1 MQKSWRILPH
11 DSGRV
16 ESLMRSA
23 DVPAVVAQLL
33 VSRGVY
39 RAEDAR
45 LFLDSK
51 LAGLRDPMEL
61 PGVADAS
68 AIVLDAIQK
77 SLPITIYGDYDA
89 DGMTG
94 AAILV
99 NGLRLLGADVT
110 YFVPNRLEDGYG
122 LSCEAIEKLHR
133 RGRKVIISVDCGIT
147 SVEQAA
153 LCKRIGITLIIT
165 DHHQLADELPDAA
178 AVVHPRLPGTC
189 YPFGELC
196 GAGVAFKLAWAICR
210 QVCGTKKVTD
220 PMREYLMQSLALAAI
235 GTIADMVPLLDENR
249 ILVHHGLR
257 SLRANPLPGLAELMK
272 VTKLIDKSK
281 LLSEDV
287 AFSLAP
293 RLNATGRLGQAQLGI
308 ELLTSPPGERV
319 SALATYIEQLNS
331 SRDSLQR
338 SVQLAASK
346 LATTDFDPEADPA
359 LVLAGVGWHL
369 GVIGVV
375 AGRIAEKY
383 GKPVIVI
390 SLDQAGGKP
399 GVGSGRAGGPGV
411 NLHEA
416 LAQCA
421 GRLVRFGGHQ
431 AAAGMTIA
439 EDQIDDFR
447 SEFYEAVSRQTIDS
461 DRISEILID
470 AQAPLGQ
477 LNLQTV
483 TQIEQL
489 SPFGQGNP
497 RPVLCSSGVTLAE
510 PSKRMGG
517 GDRHLSVRLTQHN
530 IQIRAVAFGQ
540 GDWCDDL
547 NACDGPIDIAYRP
560 VINEFAGR
568 RNVEIQLV
576 DWRPSH
582 THAAA
587 MNWGT

>member
-23 DVPAVVAQLL
+23 GVPPVVAQLL

-39 RAEDAR
+39 RADDAR

-51 LAGLRDPMEL
+51 LVGLRDPMEL

-147 SVEQAA
+147 SIEQAA
-153 LCKRIGITLIIT
+153 LCKQLGITLIIT
-165 DHHQLADELPDAA
+165 DHHQLAAELPDAA

-196 GAGVAFKLAWAICR
+196 GAGVAFKLAWAICQ
-210 QVCGTKKVTD
+210 QVCGTKKVTE

-257 SLRANPLPGLAELMK
+257 SLKANPLPGLAELMK
-272 VTKLIDKSK
+272 LTKLIDKSK

-308 ELLTSPPGERV
+308 ELLTSPPGDRV
-319 SALATYIEQLNS
+319 KALATYIEQLNS

-375 AGRIAEKY
+375 AGRMAEKY

-390 SLDQAGGKP
+390 SLDQTGNKP

-416 LAQCA
+416 LAECSS
-421 GRLVRFGGHQ
+421 RLIRFGGHQ
-431 AAAGMTIA
+431 AAAGLTVA

-447 SEFYEAVSRQTIDS
+447 SDFFEAVSRQTIDS
-461 DRISEILID
+461 EPISEILID

-497 RPVLCSSGVTLAE
+497 RPVLCSSGVTLVE

-517 GDRHLSVRLTQHN
+517 GERHLTVRLTQHN

-582 THAAA
+582 AHAAA
-587 MNWGT
+587 TKS

>member
-1 MQKSWRILPH
+1 MQKAWRVLPH
-11 DSGRV
+11 DSARV

-23 DVPAVVAQLL
+23 GVPPVVAQLL

-39 RAEDAR
+39 RADDAR

-61 PGVADAS
+61 PGVPVAS
-68 AIVLDAIQK
+68 KLVLEAIQQ

-110 YFVPNRLEDGYG
+110 YHVPNRLKDGYG
-122 LSCEAIEKLHR
+122 LSSEAIEKLHR

-147 SVEQAA
+147 SVDQAV
-153 LCKRIGITLIIT
+153 LCQQLGITLIVT
-165 DHHQLADELPDAA
+165 DHHQMGAVLPAA
-178 AVVHPRLPGTC
+178 AAIVHPRLPGTC

-196 GAGVAFKLAWAICR
+196 GAGVAFKLAWAICQ
-210 QVCGTKKVTD
+210 QVCGAKKVTE
-220 PMREYLMQSLALAAI
+220 PMREYLLQSLSLAAI

-257 SLRANPLPGLAELMK
+257 SLRAHPLPGLAQLMK
-272 VTKLIDKSK
+272 LTKLQDKTT

-308 ELLTSPPGERV
+308 ELLTSEPGERV
-319 SALATYIEQLNS
+319 NSLATYIEQLNA

-338 SVQLAASK
+338 SVQLAAGK
-346 LATTDFDPEADPA
+346 AATTDFDPEADPA
-359 LVLAGVGWHL
+359 IVVAGVGWHL

-375 AGRIAEKY
+375 AGRLAEKY
-383 GKPVIVI
+383 SKPVIVI
-390 SLDQAGGKP
+390 SLDQSGTQPAI
-399 GVGSGRAGGPGV
+399 GSGRAGSPAV

-416 LAQCA
+416 LGECA
-421 GRLVRFGGHQ
+421 NRLLRYGGHQ
-431 AAAGMTIA
+431 AAAGLTIA
-439 EDQIDDFR
+439 EDQIEQFR
-447 SEFYEAVSRQTIDS
+447 NEFYEAVSKQTIDTEPV
-461 DRISEILID
+461 SEILID
-470 AQAPLGQ
+470 AQTALGQ

-497 RPVLCSSGVTLAE
+497 RPILCSSGVTLAE

-517 GDRHLSVRLTQHN
+517 GERHLSVRISQHN
-530 IQIRAVAFGQ
+530 VNIRAVAFGQ
-540 GDWCDDL
+540 GDWCDEI

-560 VINEFAGR
+560 VINEFGGR
-568 RNVEIQLV
+568 RAVEIQLV
-576 DWRPSH
+576 DWRPA
-582 THAAA
+582 HADVATA
-587 MNWGT
+587 KP